1 MGRKKV
7 DNSEY
12 IKKFSSRLYNLAES
26 YIEQKENER
35 KEKNA
40 EIERLNKKSLEDWK
54 ALSRPVSNFQKKPL
68 LPKYT
73 RQSFCE
79 EVSTN
84 YGVNF
89 PYKNYNLYTR
99 GEAFPDET
107 KLIYALSKTLGVSF
121 EYLYGLSDEKNEVTA
136 AIGKVIPLSPEA
148 INTLRSI
155 SGNKEVIT
163 ILNTI
168 LSNTGDCIS
177 ELMNLHE
184 EQYHIYKAKA
194 LKGSAANYDY
204 DIMQRRLISAE
215 LFANYITD
223 HLSPTTLK
231 AFEER
236 LNNEFAEEQYRSE
249 HYDEYEASMLQDI
262 RDYYDQEYGSPTI
275 KVTANKIGDSQQ

>member
-12 IKKFSSRLYNLAES
+12 IQKFSSRLYDLAEG
-26 YIEQKENER
+26 YIAQKEKER
-35 KEKNA
+35 NEKNI
-40 EIERLNKKSLEDWK
+40 EIEKLNKDGLKKWK
-54 ALSRPVSNFQKKPL
+54 ALSRPVSNFPKKPT

-73 RQSFCE
+73 RQSFCD

-89 PYKNYNLYTR
+89 SYKNYNLYTR

-136 AIGKVIPLSPEA
+136 AIGKIIPLSPDA

-168 LSNTGDCIS
+168 LSNTGDCFS
-177 ELMNLHE
+177 ELMNMYE
-184 EQYHIYKAKA
+184 EQYRIYKAKA
-194 LKGSAANYDY
+194 LKGTVANYDY

-215 LFANYITD
+215 LFANYIEN
-223 HLSPTTLK
+223 HLSPMTLK
-231 AFEER
+231 DFEER
-236 LNNEFAEEQYRSE
+236 LNNELAEDQYRSE
-249 HYDEYEASMLQDI
+249 HYDEYEASMLQAI
-262 RDYYDQEYGSPTI
+262 QDYQDQEYGSPTI
-275 KVTANKIGDSQQ
+275 KITAIKIEDSQ